1 MILTRKPGE
10 SLYIGD
16 DVKVTIVEIKGHQIR
31 VGIEAPKEYRI
42 YREEIYLTILE
53 ENRKAAQA
61 LGGEEMAGLEN
72 ISEAWRGRVPAP
84 TANLED
90 SGGVRGSADSAAHLK
105 PSRPGAQKPAPRPL
119 EVVIRRKRGKQD
131 E

>member
-1 MILTRKPGE
+1 MLILTRKPGE

-42 YREEIYLTILE
+42 YREEIYLAILE
-53 ENRKAAQA
+53 ENRKAAEGA
-61 LGGEEMAGLEN
+61 AGTEMAGLEN
-72 ISEAWRGRVPAP
+72 ISQMWTAQAPANPGSGEAPQGAKPTVSSPSAFSSLRVA
-84 TANLED
+84 
-90 SGGVRGSADSAAHLK
+90 
-105 PSRPGAQKPAPRPL
+105 KPALKDP
-119 EVVIRRKRGKQD
+119 EVVIKRKRGKQD